1 MAENAFKADWPS
13 FALGFNTGK
22 SKGGSGGGA
31 ELNIHYGMEP
41 PEDTSMLWVKTE
53 EAKRVFVDPR
63 IEFPEGGRAES
74 IEVLS
79 NKIGTYFRFSAHVAV
94 GKKIYFFG
102 GTTGTG
108 TTATNSIRVFDTEA
122 GVYTTLDEVIPTN
135 LAEAAAACVG
145 TKIYLFGGRNATN
158 TFQSY
163 TMLNS
168 VYMFDLETEKIVQ
181 LACTT
186 GNKKTNMSAIAIG
199 SYIYVFGGCYLSE
212 SSTVRE
218 YANTSIWRFD
228 PESQTFTIL
237 RGKFSAN
244 NSNYGMPGCAI
255 GSKIY
260 TIVAQKNAIYCYD
273 TEKDEVT
280 ALGSKLP
287 VNIVAGTG
295 ASAFENK
302 AYFFSNGK
310 IYRFDPESNN
320 VETSEISLSYGT
332 NGPAVDTVE
341 SVIYVVSG
349 YNNKNVEKYLPQI
362 GLMTLPYGS
371 LKIIPKANDNVFAI
385 INSYASYIEVG
396 VDKVFKGNKE
406 NGGEYQEAYLYKNGA
421 WVKI

>member
-1 MAENAFKADWPS
+1 MSFKNAVGHFRTITSHRHMVIRHAFKA
-13 FALGFNTGK
+13 G
-22 SKGGSGGGA
+22 
-31 ELNIHYGMEP
+31 I
-41 PEDTSMLWVKTE
+41 
-53 EAKRVFVDPR
+53 
-63 IEFPEGGRAES
+63 
-74 IEVLS
+74 
-79 NKIGTYFRFSAHVAV
+79 
-94 GKKIYFFG
+94 
-102 GTTGTG
+102 
-108 TTATNSIRVFDTEA
+108 
-122 GVYTTLDEVIPTN
+122 
-135 LAEAAAACVG
+135 
-145 TKIYLFGGRNATN
+145 
-158 TFQSY
+158 
-163 TMLNS
+163 
-168 VYMFDLETEKIVQ
+168 
-181 LACTT
+181 
-186 GNKKTNMSAIAIG
+186 
-199 SYIYVFGGCYLSE
+199 
-212 SSTVRE
+212 
-218 YANTSIWRFD
+218 IWRGLMHDLSKYTPTEFGAG
-228 PESQTFTIL
+228 IKYYAG
-237 RGKFSAN
+237 GKFSAN
-244 NSNYGMPGCAI
+244 NTNYGMTGCAI
-255 GSKIY
+255 ESKIY

-287 VNIVAGTG
+287 VNTVVGSE

-302 AYFFSNGK
+302 AYFFVSGK